1 MNISENTHIVS
12 AFGPQAGGSAIAGD
26 YISLKNASH
35 VTVLVHVTQ
44 GNASTVALTLEQ
56 ATAVAGTG
64 SKAITEAV
72 PIYLVADADT
82 SDVWVRQTDAVSYT
96 TSAALKTKLVA
107 FEVDVNTLDTNGGF
121 DCLCVKA
128 AASNAANILSAQY
141 IVTGER
147 YHNTSMIVD

>member
-64 SKAITEAV
+64 SKAIAEAV

-82 SDVWVRQTDAVSYT
+82 QSSLVTSPSDSLARCDSSITAD
-96 TSAALKTKLVA
+96 
-107 FEVDVNTLDTNGGF
+107 
-121 DCLCVKA
+121 
-128 AASNAANILSAQY
+128 
-141 IVTGER
+141 R
-147 YHNTSMIVD
+147 

>member
-12 AFGPQAGGSAIAGD
+12 AFKPQAGGSAIVGD
-26 YISLKNASH
+26 YINLKNASH
-35 VTVLVHVTQ
+35 VTVLVHVNQ
-44 GNASTVALTLEQ
+44 ANAATIALTIEQ

-72 PIYLVADADT
+72 PIYLVADAAT

-96 TSAALKTKLVA
+96 TSAALKEKLVA
-107 FEVDVNTLDTNGGF
+107 FEVDVSTLDIAGGF

-128 AASNAANILSAQY
+128 GASDAANIVSATY
-141 IVTGER
+141 VMTGER
-147 YHNTSMIVD
+147 YHGRSAIVD